1 MNAAVQRDHHVADDV
16 RLHIRVLIVPKRIS
30 TTLIQGEDI
39 LGDALNPRRH
49 TLTIPFRLARA
60 SVALSLALVASLWA
74 SGAAAQVRMPTHVA
88 CVGDSITSG
97 YMASTAAASY
107 PSVLQ
112 NLFGSSV
119 QVMNYGHISATML
132 SDGDLPYQ
140 NQPEYTAATTFAS
153 GAGATA
159 VVDVIIMLGTNDSKS
174 YNWMVGT
181 GTRAQQF
188 VTDCG
193 AMVDHFASLPT
204 HPLVYLAFPPRAFAN
219 TYGISGTIIHDQIL
233 PLIQQVATAKGVPII
248 DVDTP
253 TAPHPEL
260 FPDGVHPNDT
270 GYALV
275 AQVMH
280 DGLLA
285 PLGGGG
291 QGGSAGRGGASGQG
305 GQGGQAGKA
314 GSPGSGGA
322 AGGGGHGGSQSGA
335 GGTSASG
342 GHGGAGQGG
351 GSAGAG
357 GASASGGRGGAGVG
371 GNVGGGAGGTPAS
384 GGSTGQGGS
393 GGATGTSGSGGAGR
407 GPSTGGA
414 GGGSG
419 GTAGVAGGGG
429 ASESGCSCGL
439 AGGWPSG
446 GGGLLLTA
454 LALLAR
460 RRRARDARP
469 SH

>member
-1 MNAAVQRDHHVADDV
+1 M
-16 RLHIRVLIVPKRIS
+16 
-30 TTLIQGEDI
+30 
-39 LGDALNPRRH
+39 
-49 TLTIPFRLARA
+49 LTIRARRFRLART
-60 SVALSLALVASLWA
+60 SMALSFVFGVSLWA
-74 SGAAAQVRMPTHVA
+74 SQAAAQVRMPTHVA
-88 CVGDSITSG
+88 CVGDSITYG
-97 YMASTAAASY
+97 YAASSASAAY

-112 NLFGSSV
+112 TLFGSSV
-119 QVMNYGHISATML
+119 QVKNYGHSSATML
-132 SDGDLPYQ
+132 SVGDLPYQ
-140 NQPEYTAATTFAS
+140 NQTEYTAATTFAS

-253 TAPHPEL
+253 TASLSNL

-275 AQVMH
+275 AQIMY

-285 PLGGGG
+285 PRGGGG
-291 QGGSAGRGGASGQG
+291 QGGKGGASGAGGRGGVAGQGGLGGKGGQG
-305 GQGGQAGKA
+305 GQGGKT
-314 GSPGSGGA
+314 GSSGASGSGGA
-322 AGGGGHGGSQSGA
+322 SGNGGHGGGQQGGT

-342 GHGGAGQGG
+342 GRGGSGQGG
-351 GSAGAG
+351 GGGTSAAAG
-357 GASASGGRGGAGVG
+357 TSGNGSGGNA
-371 GNVGGGAGGTPAS
+371 T
-384 GGSTGQGGS
+384 GGS
-393 GGATGTSGSGGAGR
+393 GTGGSATGGNG
-407 GPSTGGA
+407 TGGA
-414 GGGSG
+414 GTSTGGTGLGSG
-419 GTAGVAGGGG
+419 GTAGVAGSGDSSG
-429 ASESGCSCGL
+429 SGCSCGL
-439 AGGWPSG
+439 AGGWPSDG
-446 GGGLLLTA
+446 AGLLLAA
-454 LALLAR
+454 LAAFASWAR
-460 RRRARDARP
+460 RRRA
-469 SH
+469 H

>member
-1 MNAAVQRDHHVADDV
+1 MS
-16 RLHIRVLIVPKRIS
+16 IRFSLLV
-30 TTLIQGEDI
+30 
-39 LGDALNPRRH
+39 
-49 TLTIPFRLARA
+49 
-60 SVALSLALVASLWA
+60 VAL
-74 SGAAAQVRMPTHVA
+74 GAALSASPVQAQVRMPTHVA
-88 CVGDSITSG
+88 CVGDSITYG
-97 YMASTAAASY
+97 YMASSASASY

-112 NLFGSSV
+112 TLFGSSV
-119 QVMNYGHISATML
+119 KVMNYGHNSATML
-132 SDGDLPYQ
+132 SIGDLPYQ
-140 NQPEYTAATTFAS
+140 TLSEYTAATTFVS

-253 TAPHPEL
+253 TASLSNL

-285 PLGGGG
+285 PRGTGG
-291 QGGSAGRGGASGQG
+291 QGGAGGRAGASGQG
-305 GQGGQAGKA
+305 GKGGQGGQSGKSGQA
-314 GSPGSGGA
+314 GSSGSSGSGGA
-322 AGGGGHGGSQSGA
+322 AGNGGRGGGQQGGASGA
-335 GGTSASG
+335 GGASASG
-342 GHGGAGQGG
+342 GHGGAGQGSGGAGQGSG
-351 GSAGAG
+351 GSGGSSQGGRGGSGQGGSQSSGAG
-357 GASASGGRGGAGVG
+357 GTSASGGVGGAISST
-371 GNVGGGAGGTPAS
+371 GGTPGATGGADS
-384 GGSTGQGGS
+384 GGSNG
-393 GGATGTSGSGGAGR
+393 
-407 GPSTGGA
+407 
-414 GGGSG
+414 
-419 GTAGVAGGGG
+419 
-429 ASESGCSCGL
+429 SGCSCDLLWGPVVRGRRPAADR
-439 AGGWPSG
+439 AGPPV
-446 GGGLLLTA
+446 A
-454 LALLAR
+454 PAP
-460 RRRARDARP
+460 RP
-469 SH
+469 LRP

>member
-1 MNAAVQRDHHVADDV
+1 M
-16 RLHIRVLIVPKRIS
+16 
-30 TTLIQGEDI
+30 
-39 LGDALNPRRH
+39 
-49 TLTIPFRLARA
+49 A
-60 SVALSLALVASLWA
+60 SS
-74 SGAAAQVRMPTHVA
+74 AAAA
-88 CVGDSITSG
+88 
-97 YMASTAAASY
+97 Y

-112 NLFGSSV
+112 NLLGSSV

-275 AQVMH
+275 AQVMYK
-280 DGLLA
+280 GLLA
-285 PLGGGG
+285 PLGSGG
-291 QGGSAGRGGASGQG
+291 QGGQGGGGAGTSGQAGQG
-305 GQGGQAGKA
+305 GQGGQAGKSGQG
-314 GSPGSGGA
+314 GSSGA
-322 AGGGGHGGSQSGA
+322 AGSGGHGGGQPGGAGGASANGGHGGGASGGAPATGGGGAGQSGSGGGA

-342 GHGGAGQGG
+342 G
-351 GSAGAG
+351 
-357 GASASGGRGGAGVG
+357 GVG
-371 GNVGGGAGGTPAS
+371 
-384 GGSTGQGGS
+384 TGQGGS
-393 GGATGTSGSGGAGR
+393 GGATGTSGGSGGAT

-414 GGGSG
+414 GGESG
-419 GTAGVAGGGG
+419 GTGNGGG
-429 ASESGCSCGL
+429 SGCSCGL
-439 AGGWPSG
+439 AGGSQSG
-446 GGGLLLTA
+446 GGVLLLAA
-454 LALLAR
+454 LVLLVR
-460 RRRARDARP
+460 RRRAR
-469 SH
+469 

>member
-1 MNAAVQRDHHVADDV
+1 MTTIRSRAGVA
-16 RLHIRVLIVPKRIS
+16 R
-30 TTLIQGEDI
+30 
-39 LGDALNPRRH
+39 
-49 TLTIPFRLARA
+49 
-60 SVALSLALVASLWA
+60 SLALAASLWA
-74 SGAAAQVRMPTHVA
+74 SQAAAQTRKPTHVA

-97 YMASTAAASY
+97 FMASSAAAAY

-112 NLFGSSV
+112 TLMGSSV

-132 SDGDLPYQ
+132 SVGDLPYQ
-140 NQPEYTAATTFAS
+140 NQPEYTAATAFAS

-193 AMVDHFASLPT
+193 AMVDHFASLAT

-253 TAPHPEL
+253 TAPLSNL

-270 GYALV
+270 GYALI
-275 AQVMH
+275 AQVMY

-285 PLGGGG
+285 AGGTGG
-291 QGGSAGRGGASGQG
+291 PGGAGGVSGRGGTGGASG
-305 GQGGQAGKA
+305 
-314 GSPGSGGA
+314 
-322 AGGGGHGGSQSGA
+322 GA

-351 GSAGAG
+351 GSAGTIGAG
-357 GASASGGRGGAGVG
+357 GASAGGGRGG
-371 GNVGGGAGGTPAS
+371 S
-384 GGSTGQGGS
+384 GQGS
-393 GGATGTSGSGGAGR
+393 GVA
-407 GPSTGGA
+407 
-414 GGGSG
+414 
-419 GTAGVAGGGG
+419 GTAGVSTGGSRGG
-429 ASESGCSCGL
+429 AVATGGSGSGCSCRLVDGQP
-439 AGGWPSG
+439 AGGV
-446 GGGLLLTA
+446 GLSFVA
-454 LALLAR
+454 LALVLRAR
-460 RRRARDARP
+460 RRRARGQ
-469 SH
+469 

>member
-1 MNAAVQRDHHVADDV
+1 M
-16 RLHIRVLIVPKRIS
+16 
-30 TTLIQGEDI
+30 
-39 LGDALNPRRH
+39 
-49 TLTIPFRLARA
+49 
-60 SVALSLALVASLWA
+60 
-74 SGAAAQVRMPTHVA
+74 
-88 CVGDSITSG
+88 
-97 YMASTAAASY
+97 
-107 PSVLQ
+107 
-112 NLFGSSV
+112 
-119 QVMNYGHISATML
+119 MNYGHISATML
-132 SDGDLPYQ
+132 SVGDLPYQ

-253 TAPHPEL
+253 TASLSNL

-285 PLGGGG
+285 PRGGGG
-291 QGGSAGRGGASGQG
+291 QGGAGGRAGASGQG
-305 GQGGQAGKA
+305 GKGGQGGQGGKSGQGGKG
-314 GSPGSGGA
+314 GSSGSSGSGGA
-322 AGGGGHGGSQSGA
+322 SGGGGQQGA
-335 GGTSASG
+335 
-342 GHGGAGQGG
+342 
-351 GSAGAG
+351 AG
-357 GASASGGRGGAGVG
+357 GASAGGGRGGSGQGGGGGSSAGAGTSGNGSG
-371 GNVGGGAGGTPAS
+371 GNATGGNGTGGNGSGGNAGTSTGGT
-384 GGSTGQGGS
+384 GVGS
-393 GGATGTSGSGGAGR
+393 GGATEVDAGI
-407 GPSTGGA
+407 
-414 GGGSG
+414 GGSG
-419 GTAGVAGGGG
+419 G
-429 ASESGCSCGL
+429 SGCSCSL
-439 AGGWPSG
+439 ARGGQSSG
-446 GGGLLLTA
+446 VGLLLAA
-454 LALLAR
+454 LAFLLR
-460 RRRARDARP
+460 RRRAR
-469 SH
+469 

>member
-1 MNAAVQRDHHVADDV
+1 M
-16 RLHIRVLIVPKRIS
+16 
-30 TTLIQGEDI
+30 
-39 LGDALNPRRH
+39 
-49 TLTIPFRLARA
+49 LTIRARTFRLAGARL
-60 SVALSLALVASLWA
+60 ALSLVLGISLWA
-74 SGAAAQVRMPTHVA
+74 SQAQAQVRMPTHVA
-88 CVGDSITSG
+88 CVGDSITYG
-97 YMASTAAASY
+97 YMASSASASY

-112 NLFGSSV
+112 TLFGSSV
-119 QVMNYGHISATML
+119 KVMNYGHNSATML
-132 SDGDLPYQ
+132 SVGDLPYQ
-140 NQPEYTAATTFAS
+140 TLTEYTAATTFVS

-219 TYGISGTIIHDQIL
+219 SYGISGTIIHDQIL

-253 TAPHPEL
+253 TASLSNL

-275 AQVMH
+275 AKVMH

-285 PLGGGG
+285 PRGSGG
-291 QGGSAGRGGASGQG
+291 QGGQSGSAGRAGASGQG
-305 GQGGQAGKA
+305 GQGGKA
-314 GSPGSGGA
+314 GQGGKSGSSGSSGSGGA
-322 AGGGGHGGSQSGA
+322 AGSGGRGGGQQGGASGA

-342 GHGGAGQGG
+342 GRGGTGQGSGGSGGASQGGGRAGNGQGG
-351 GSAGAG
+351 SQSGGAG
-357 GASASGGRGGAGVG
+357 GASVSSGF
-371 GNVGGGAGGTPAS
+371 GGTAS
-384 GGSTGQGGS
+384 
-393 GGATGTSGSGGAGR
+393 
-407 GPSTGGA
+407 STGGA
-414 GGGSG
+414 AG
-419 GTAGVAGGGG
+419 GTGDATGGTDGG
-429 ASESGCSCGL
+429 ASNGSGCSCDLSGRQRP
-439 AGGWPSG
+439 AGV
-446 GGGLLLTA
+446 GLLLAA

-460 RRRARDARP
+460 RRRA
-469 SH
+469 H

>member
-1 MNAAVQRDHHVADDV
+1 M
-16 RLHIRVLIVPKRIS
+16 
-30 TTLIQGEDI
+30 
-39 LGDALNPRRH
+39 
-49 TLTIPFRLARA
+49 LTIRFRRARA
-60 SVALSLALVASLWA
+60 GFAVSLVSVASLWA
-74 SGAAAQVRMPTHVA
+74 SQAAAQVRMPTHVA
-88 CVGDSITSG
+88 CVGDSITYG
-97 YMASTAAASY
+97 YMASSASASY

-119 QVMNYGHISATML
+119 QVKNYGHNSATML
-132 SDGDLPYQ
+132 STGDLPYQ
-140 NQPEYTAATTFAS
+140 TVSEYTAATTFVS
-153 GAGATA
+153 GAGSTA

-181 GTRAQQF
+181 GTHAQQF

-204 HPLVYLAFPPRAFAN
+204 HPVVYLAFPPRAFAN

-253 TAPHPEL
+253 TASRSNL

-285 PLGGGG
+285 P
-291 QGGSAGRGGASGQG
+291 R
-305 GQGGQAGKA
+305 
-314 GSPGSGGA
+314 GSGGA
-322 AGGGGHGGSQSGA
+322 GGQSGA
-335 GGTSASG
+335 GGRAGATGQGGQSGQGGKSGSSGSGGASG
-342 GHGGAGQGG
+342 SGGRGGGQQGGAGGSSATGGRGGAGQGG
-351 GSAGAG
+351 GSG
-357 GASASGGRGGAGVG
+357 GASASGGRGGSGSG
-371 GNVGGGAGGTPAS
+371 GSGTGGTSAS
-384 GGSTGQGGS
+384 GGGPGTGQGGS
-393 GGATGTSGSGGAGR
+393 GGATGTGGNGGE

-414 GGGSG
+414 SGSSG
-419 GTAGVAGGGG
+419 ATGVAGNGESSG
-429 ASESGCSCGL
+429 SGCSCGL
-439 AGGWPSG
+439 AGGGPSG
-446 GGGLLLTA
+446 GVGLLLAA

-460 RRRARDARP
+460 RRNAQR
-469 SH
+469 S

>member
-1 MNAAVQRDHHVADDV
+1 M
-16 RLHIRVLIVPKRIS
+16 
-30 TTLIQGEDI
+30 
-39 LGDALNPRRH
+39 
-49 TLTIPFRLARA
+49 LTIRARRFRQARA
-60 SVALSLALVASLWA
+60 GLALSFVLGASLWA

-88 CVGDSITSG
+88 CVGDSITYG
-97 YMASTAAASY
+97 YNASSAAASY

-112 NLFGSSV
+112 TLFGSSV
-119 QVMNYGHISATML
+119 QVMNYGHSSTTML
-132 SDGDLPYQ
+132 SVGDLPYQ
-140 NQPEYTAATTFAS
+140 NQTEYTAATTFAS

-253 TAPHPEL
+253 TASLSNL

-275 AQVMH
+275 AQVMY

-285 PLGGGG
+285 PLGSGG
-291 QGGSAGRGGASGQG
+291 QGGKGGASGAGGRGGAAGHGGQG
-305 GQGGQAGKA
+305 GQGGKGGKP
-314 GSPGSGGA
+314 GSSGTSGSGGA
-322 AGGGGHGGSQSGA
+322 SGGGGQQG

-342 GHGGAGQGG
+342 GRGGFGQSGGGGATAAAGTSGNGSG
-351 GSAGAG
+351 GSATG
-357 GASASGGRGGAGVG
+357 GTATGGSATGGSGTG
-371 GNVGGGAGGTPAS
+371 GNAGTSTGGT
-384 GGSTGQGGS
+384 GLGS
-393 GGATGTSGSGGAGR
+393 GGA
-407 GPSTGGA
+407 
-414 GGGSG
+414 
-419 GTAGVAGGGG
+419 AGVAGGGDSSG
-429 ASESGCSCGL
+429 SGCSCGL
-439 AGGWPSG
+439 AGGWPSDG
-446 GGGLLLTA
+446 AGLLLAA
-454 LALLAR
+454 LAAVASWAR
-460 RRRARDARP
+460 RRRAR
-469 SH
+469 

>member
-1 MNAAVQRDHHVADDV
+1 M
-16 RLHIRVLIVPKRIS
+16 
-30 TTLIQGEDI
+30 
-39 LGDALNPRRH
+39 
-49 TLTIPFRLARA
+49 LTIRARA
-60 SVALSLALVASLWA
+60 GVVLSLALASLWA
-74 SGAAAQVRMPTHVA
+74 SNAVAQVRMPTHVA
-88 CVGDSITSG
+88 CVGDSITYG
-97 YMASTAAASY
+97 YMASSASAAY

-119 QVMNYGHISATML
+119 KVMNYGHDSATML
-132 SDGDLPYQ
+132 STGDLPYQ
-140 NQPEYTAATTFAS
+140 TVSEYTTATSFVS

-219 TYGISGTIIHDQIL
+219 TYGISGTILHDQIL

-253 TAPHPEL
+253 TASLSNL

-275 AQVMH
+275 AKVMH

-285 PLGGGG
+285 PLGSGG
-291 QGGSAGRGGASGQG
+291 QGGQGGAGGRAGASGQG
-305 GQGGQAGKA
+305 GQSGQGGKSGAA
-314 GSPGSGGA
+314 GSPGSSGA
-322 AGGGGHGGSQSGA
+322 AG
-335 GGTSASG
+335 SG
-342 GHGGAGQGG
+342 GHGGGGGQGG
-351 GSAGAG
+351 GVGGKNGAPGSG
-357 GASASGGRGGAGVG
+357 GAPASGGRGGGGQGGLAGS
-371 GNVGGGAGGTPAS
+371 NAGAGASGIGS
-384 GGSTGQGGS
+384 GGSGDGGS
-393 GGATGTSGSGGAGR
+393 A

-414 GGGSG
+414 GDGSG
-419 GTAGVAGGGG
+419 GAPVVDAGSSG
-429 ASESGCSCGL
+429 ASGSGCSCTL
-439 AGGWPSG
+439 ASVDQSG
-446 GGGLLLTA
+446 SVGLLAA
-454 LALLAR
+454 LAALAFLMR
-460 RRRARDARP
+460 RRRAR
-469 SH
+469 